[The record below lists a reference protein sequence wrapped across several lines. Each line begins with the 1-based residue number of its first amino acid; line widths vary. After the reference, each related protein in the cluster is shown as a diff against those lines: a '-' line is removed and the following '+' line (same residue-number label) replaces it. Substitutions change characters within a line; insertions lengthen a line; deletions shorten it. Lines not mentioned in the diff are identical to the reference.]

1 MLEYD
6 KIDVSEGIN
15 INETKAIF
23 IIGILKIMILNMNY
37 IFPMAVMI

>member
-15 INETKAIF
+15 INETKTIF
-23 IIGILKIMILNMNY
+23 IIGILKIMILNMNH